1 VLPFSHE
8 GKVCH
13 LNLENMH
20 IISNSNTVVR
30 AHSETCSSSKNEL
43 CKYRKFPDN
52 YYPNNDCLKTIV
64 ANNAPIGELIGKCGF
79 VCTKQEMHS
88 TYLMQLD
95 ETTFII
101 MFSPPTHTT
110 LFCKGRIVE
119 SVSHTKINS
128 TLQVSI
134 PCGCKLIAEGL
145 EPSPSYLCQTSLPP

>member
-8 GKVCH
+8 VKVCL
-13 LNLENMH
+13 LNLENTH

-43 CKYRKFPDN
+43 CKYRKFPDT

-64 ANNAPIGELIGKCGF
+64 AHNAPIGELIGKCGF
-79 VCTKQEMHS
+79 LSTKQEMHS
-88 TYLMQLD
+88 TCLMQLD

-101 MFSPPTHTT
+101 MFPPPTHTT
-110 LFCKGRIVE
+110 LVCKGLIVE

-145 EPSPSYLCQTSLPP
+145 EASPSYPCQTSSPP